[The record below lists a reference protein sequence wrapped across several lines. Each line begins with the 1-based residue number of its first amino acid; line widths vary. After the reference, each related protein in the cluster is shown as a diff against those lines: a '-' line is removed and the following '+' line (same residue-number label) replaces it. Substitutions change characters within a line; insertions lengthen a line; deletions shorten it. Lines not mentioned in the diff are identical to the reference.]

1 MKFGNGNFILTLDP
15 LYDRHYYKTTQTS
28 PKEADMAVKVLIKRS
43 VTQDK
48 AKALIPLVRKMRASA
63 ARQEG
68 YITGETLRSLD
79 NPEEFLV
86 ISTWQSS
93 DDWKKWLQSEERNKV
108 QKEIDDLLGGE
119 TNYEIFHYGFSE

>member
-1 MKFGNGNFILTLDP
+1 
-15 LYDRHYYKTTQTS
+15 
-28 PKEADMAVKVLIKRS
+28 MAVKVLIKRKIS
-43 VTQDK
+43 QDR
-48 AKALIPLVRKMRASA
+48 AKALIPLVRQMRASA
-63 ARQEG
+63 ATQAG

-93 DDWKKWLQSEERNKV
+93 DDWKNWLKSEDRNKV
-108 QKEIDDLLGGE
+108 QDKIDDLLGGE

>member
-1 MKFGNGNFILTLDP
+1 
-15 LYDRHYYKTTQTS
+15 
-28 PKEADMAVKVLIKRS
+28 MAVKVLIKRKIS
-43 VTQDK
+43 QDQ

-63 ARQEG
+63 ATQAG

-93 DDWKKWLQSEERNKV
+93 DDWKNWLKSEERNKV
-108 QKEIDDLLGGE
+108 QDQIDDLLGGE